1 MIKKIMKYLL
11 LSVLFPVF
19 FLGLVHADSVKIGFN
34 VPLTGF
40 AAADGKSALNGA
52 KLAVKQA
59 NQAGG
64 INGKMIELVV
74 YDDQASPKQAVPI
87 SNKLIEKDKV
97 VAAISGSYSGATRA
111 AAGVFQSAEIPYIS
125 AYAVHPEITKAGN
138 YVFRTSFMGEV
149 QGRAGAKLIGATLQ
163 RKRVVLITLKNDFGK
178 SLAAGFKEAA
188 GQFNLQIVNEYEYSI
203 KDRQFGPIVAK
214 VKADAP
220 EAIYATGYFF
230 TAGPLVSQLRA
241 AGITVPVIGQ
251 EGYDSE
257 QFIKIAGK
265 ASEGTIITTS
275 LDRDSNSSESRSFI
289 SEFEALA
296 GHKVDMVAASGH
308 TAMKVLVAAMKKAGT
323 TSPSAIRNAIAQTN
337 LVASTGSI
345 SFNDLGEVQKN
356 VQVQVVR
363 DGDFHY
369 HSEIRD
375 QVLLAPPTRYFFFSL
390 LAGWGSR
397 FSHDHPPAFLISLH
411 CCGICFFLIYLYR
424 GCFKAVS
431 MV

>member
-74 YDDQASPKQAVPI
+74 YDDQASPKQAVTI

-275 LDRDSNSSESRSFI
+275 LDRDSNSSETRSFI
-289 SEFEALA
+289 SEFEAMA

-337 LVASTGSI
+337 LIASTGSI

-375 QVLLAPPTRYFFFSL
+375 QVLLAPPTR
-390 LAGWGSR
+390 
-397 FSHDHPPAFLISLH
+397 
-411 CCGICFFLIYLYR
+411 
-424 GCFKAVS
+424 
-431 MV
+431 

>member
-19 FLGLVHADSVKIGFN
+19 FLGLVHADSVKIGFK

-275 LDRDSNSSESRSFI
+275 LDRDSNSSETRSFI
-289 SEFEALA
+289 SEFEAMA

-375 QVLLAPPTRYFFFSL
+375 QVLLAPPTR
-390 LAGWGSR
+390 
-397 FSHDHPPAFLISLH
+397 
-411 CCGICFFLIYLYR
+411 
-424 GCFKAVS
+424 
-431 MV
+431 

>member
-178 SLAAGFKEAA
+178 SLASGFKEAA

-275 LDRDSNSSESRSFI
+275 LDRDSNSSETRSFI
-289 SEFEALA
+289 SEFEAMA

-375 QVLLAPPTRYFFFSL
+375 QVLLAPPTR
-390 LAGWGSR
+390 
-397 FSHDHPPAFLISLH
+397 
-411 CCGICFFLIYLYR
+411 
-424 GCFKAVS
+424 
-431 MV
+431 

>member
-40 AAADGKSALNGA
+40 AAADGKSALNGI

-275 LDRDSNSSESRSFI
+275 LDRDSNSSETRSFI
-289 SEFEALA
+289 SEFEAMA

-375 QVLLAPPTRYFFFSL
+375 QVLLAPPTR
-390 LAGWGSR
+390 
-397 FSHDHPPAFLISLH
+397 
-411 CCGICFFLIYLYR
+411 
-424 GCFKAVS
+424 
-431 MV
+431 

>member
-1 MIKKIMKYLL
+1 MIIKIMKYLL

-241 AGITVPVIGQ
+241 AGISVPVIGQ

-275 LDRDSNSSESRSFI
+275 LDRDSNSSETRSFI
-289 SEFEALA
+289 SEFEAMA

-375 QVLLAPPTRYFFFSL
+375 QVLLAPPTR
-390 LAGWGSR
+390 
-397 FSHDHPPAFLISLH
+397 
-411 CCGICFFLIYLYR
+411 
-424 GCFKAVS
+424 
-431 MV
+431 

>member
-1 MIKKIMKYLL
+1 MKYLL

-87 SNKLIEKDKV
+87 SNKLIEKDNV

-275 LDRDSNSSESRSFI
+275 LDRDSNSSETRSFI
-289 SEFEALA
+289 SEFEAMA

-375 QVLLAPPTRYFFFSL
+375 QVLLAPPTR
-390 LAGWGSR
+390 
-397 FSHDHPPAFLISLH
+397 
-411 CCGICFFLIYLYR
+411 
-424 GCFKAVS
+424 
-431 MV
+431 

>member
-1 MIKKIMKYLL
+1 MIKKITKYLL

-265 ASEGTIITTS
+265 AAEGTIITTS
-275 LDRDSNSSESRSFI
+275 LDRDSNSSETRSFI
-289 SEFEALA
+289 SEFEAMA

-375 QVLLAPPTRYFFFSL
+375 QVLLAPPTR
-390 LAGWGSR
+390 
-397 FSHDHPPAFLISLH
+397 
-411 CCGICFFLIYLYR
+411 
-424 GCFKAVS
+424 
-431 MV
+431 

>member
-11 LSVLFPVF
+11 LSVLYPVF

-275 LDRDSNSSESRSFI
+275 LDRDSNSSETRSFI
-289 SEFEALA
+289 SEFEAMA

-337 LVASTGSI
+337 LVASTGNI

-375 QVLLAPPTRYFFFSL
+375 QVLLAPPTR
-390 LAGWGSR
+390 
-397 FSHDHPPAFLISLH
+397 
-411 CCGICFFLIYLYR
+411 
-424 GCFKAVS
+424 
-431 MV
+431 

>member
-241 AGITVPVIGQ
+241 AGIIVPIIGQ

-275 LDRDSNSSESRSFI
+275 LDRDSNSSETRSFI
-289 SEFEALA
+289 SEFEAMA

-323 TSPSAIRNAIAQTN
+323 TSPSAIRNAIVQTN

-375 QVLLAPPTRYFFFSL
+375 QVLLAPPTR
-390 LAGWGSR
+390 
-397 FSHDHPPAFLISLH
+397 
-411 CCGICFFLIYLYR
+411 
-424 GCFKAVS
+424 
-431 MV
+431 

>member
-11 LSVLFPVF
+11 LSFLFPVF
-19 FLGLVHADSVKIGFN
+19 FLGLVHAVSVKIGFN

-178 SLAAGFKEAA
+178 SLAAGFKKAA

-275 LDRDSNSSESRSFI
+275 LDRDSNSSETRSFI
-289 SEFEALA
+289 SEFEAMA

-375 QVLLAPPTRYFFFSL
+375 QVLLAPPTQ
-390 LAGWGSR
+390 
-397 FSHDHPPAFLISLH
+397 
-411 CCGICFFLIYLYR
+411 
-424 GCFKAVS
+424 
-431 MV
+431 

>member
-52 KLAVKQA
+52 KLALKQA
-59 NQAGG
+59 NQVAG

-275 LDRDSNSSESRSFI
+275 LDRDSNSSETRSFI
-289 SEFEALA
+289 SEFEAMA

-337 LVASTGSI
+337 LVASTGNI

-375 QVLLAPPTRYFFFSL
+375 QVLLAPPTR
-390 LAGWGSR
+390 
-397 FSHDHPPAFLISLH
+397 
-411 CCGICFFLIYLYR
+411 
-424 GCFKAVS
+424 
-431 MV
+431 